1 MNLKLSE
8 EMKKEFSKTIKIGLV
23 ATKDE
28 KNKPHIT
35 VLSTLMGKDDD
46 KMVFGKFVE
55 GNSKEFIKTRKETGF
70 LIMNTEKEFWY
81 GKMTYSHES
90 KEGDEYIAYNNQ
102 PLYRYNTY
110 FGINTVYYFDLK
122 GISDKF
128 TLPMPKIILNAI
140 KVMLSKHKY
149 QGDRSKQVM
158 KPWAEKFT
166 AKLDTLT
173 FLSYIDSDSYP
184 VIVPVI
190 QAQSASSSR
199 IVLKNEPYQ
208 EMLKDLVKD
217 QDIAIIA
224 FSMTM
229 ETVLLKGKFSGF
241 DKSGLAYLDILR
253 VYNSM
258 PPVHKYIYEEN
269 AIQV

>member
-1 MNLKLSE
+1 MNQFLTE
-8 EMKKEFSKTIKIGLV
+8 EMTNEFSKTIKIGLV

-28 KNKPHIT
+28 LNKPHIT
-35 VLSTLMGKDDD
+35 VLSTLMGKDNN

-55 GNSKEFIKTRKETGF
+55 GNSKEFIKERIETGF

-81 GKMTYSHES
+81 GKMTYSNEK
-90 KEGDEYIAYNNQ
+90 KEGDEYIIYNNQ

-110 FGINTVYYFDLK
+110 FGINTVYYFDLAE
-122 GISDKF
+122 ISDKYV
-128 TLPMPKIILNAI
+128 LPMPKIILNAI
-140 KVMLSKHKY
+140 KVMISKHKY
-149 QGDRSKQVM
+149 QGDKSKIVM

-173 FLSYIDSDSYP
+173 FISYIDKDSFP
-184 VIVPVI
+184 VIVPII

-199 IVLKNEPYQ
+199 IVFKNEPYK
-208 EMLKDLVKD
+208 ELLKDLVSN
-217 QDIAIIA
+217 QDIAILA

-241 DKSGLAYLDILR
+241 DKSGLGYLDITR
-253 VYNSM
+253 VYNCM
-258 PPVHKYIYEEN
+258 PPVHKYIYEESSK
-269 AIQV
+269 V